1 MKRVVTMCAL
11 VAMGLL
17 SVAPALAQT
26 ADDVIEKHLAAIGG
40 RAALAKAT
48 SQVATGTV
56 VLSTQGMDIGGTVE
70 VYRKAPNKSR
80 SLLKLDLSAVGGS
93 EMVVDQRCDGKTGF
107 ASNSMQGDREIT
119 GDQLQGMLNNTFPT
133 SLLNYKDAGAKVEL
147 TGKDKVGDRPVFV
160 LLYTPK
166 AGPATRMFIDAET
179 YDILRSV
186 TKLNVP
192 AAGGEV
198 EQTNEVG
205 DFRDVGG
212 IRMPFRVTTVSPS
225 QTLSIT
231 LAKIEINAPIDD
243 AMFARPGAK

>member
-1 MKRVVTMCAL
+1 MTSAVRWAA
-11 VAMGLL
+11 VAAVGVLWA
-17 SVAPALAQT
+17 VPAQAQT
-26 ADDVIEKHLAAIGG
+26 ADEVIEKHLTALGG
-40 RAALAKAT
+40 RAALAKLET
-48 SQVATGTV
+48 RVATGTV
-56 VLSTQGMDIGGTVE
+56 TISTQGINLSGPVE
-70 VYRKAPNKSR
+70 LSFKAPNKSR
-80 SLLKLDLSAVGGS
+80 SFIKLDLSQFGAT
-93 EMVVDQRCDGKTGF
+93 EMVIDQRCDGKTAY

-119 GDQLQGMLNNTFPT
+119 GDQLQGMLNNTYPT

-147 TGKDKVGDRPVFV
+147 TGKDKVGDRPAFV

-205 DFRDVGG
+205 DFRSVDG
-212 IRMPFRVTTVSPS
+212 IRMPFRITTVSPS
-225 QTLSIT
+225 QTMAIT
-231 LAKIEINAPIDD
+231 LSKIQINAVIDD
-243 AMFARPGAK
+243 AMFVRPAAK